1 MSALD
6 DEFAELERA
15 VERLLALLGE
25 TDERFWSSYL
35 ERGLR
40 QVRQHRLSGA
50 TYVLGCF
57 GGQDTLSDLIIA
69 KDLEHSEPLRYRN
82 QNARL
87 GELRTAVFDAANVI
101 TSRRSW

>member
-6 DEFAELERA
+6 DEFAELELA

-40 QVRQHRLSGA
+40 
-50 TYVLGCF
+50 
-57 GGQDTLSDLIIA
+57 
-69 KDLEHSEPLRYRN
+69 
-82 QNARL
+82 
-87 GELRTAVFDAANVI
+87 
-101 TSRRSW
+101 